1 MIGIEGAVLY
11 VNFYKLH
18 LYVVSKN
25 VWRYIYI
32 FIMHTRFCRF
42 YMISVFFV
50 VGSLQI
56 CTNTELTKLSYL
68 SRYWYKLLKP
78 ANSGGS
84 FPRNIPKDGATLLIR
99 AGRSKSLE
107 LAILCLAMYLGS
119 IGGALAGSQMFIS
132 WLFFY
137 FLLAKKRA
145 VDPSLIDVILPR
157 CIVRVLTYWLVYA
170 YHVWGGPGVF
180 FLSKVLNTRKGPGGV
195 VLAPL
200 AVVSMCGWLHLY
212 SAKNMFWYCECK
224 DMCLRVLVAWTINQQ
239 YNIYI

>member
-1 MIGIEGAVLY
+1 MLLVKMYED
-11 VNFYKLH
+11 
-18 LYVVSKN
+18 
-25 VWRYIYI
+25 IYI

-119 IGGALAGSQMFIS
+119 IGWESNVHILIVF
-132 WLFFY
+132 LFLTCQKKGCGPVVDWCNSSTMHSTRTDLLTCICVPCMRRTWC
-137 FLLAKKRA
+137 FLFVKS
-145 VDPSLIDVILPR
+145 PQH
-157 CIVRVLTYWLVYA
+157 T
-170 YHVWGGPGVF
+170 
-180 FLSKVLNTRKGPGGV
+180 
-195 VLAPL
+195 
-200 AVVSMCGWLHLY
+200 
-212 SAKNMFWYCECK
+212 
-224 DMCLRVLVAWTINQQ
+224 
-239 YNIYI
+239 